1 MDIYEAFVAMTVFSD
16 GEFELKLLGMFR
28 SFDVDEG
35 GSIDRGEFLTF
46 LNAAIYGLCKLLD
59 LDAPPLSRIYEYAY
73 NEFKVIDEDNSG
85 EIEFDEF
92 SSWIRHNHDL

>member
-16 GEFELKLLGMFR
+16 GDFELKLLGLFR

-46 LNAAIYGLCKLLD
+46 LNSAIYGLCKLLD
-59 LDAPPLSRIYEYAY
+59 LDPPQLSRI
-73 NEFKVIDEDNSG
+73 
-85 EIEFDEF
+85 
-92 SSWIRHNHDL
+92 